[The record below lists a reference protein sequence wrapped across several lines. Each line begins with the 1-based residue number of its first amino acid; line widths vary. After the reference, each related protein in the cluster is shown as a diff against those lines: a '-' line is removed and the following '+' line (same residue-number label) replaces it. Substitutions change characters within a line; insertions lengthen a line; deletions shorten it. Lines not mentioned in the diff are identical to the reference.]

1 MKHSELEPLLE
12 ELSGGDDER
21 AEAAAGQLAAAGPTV
36 IPTLGT
42 LLASQDPDKRWWA
55 ARVLAEISDPQALP
69 LLLKAFEDPDRSV
82 RQCAALALRQH
93 PGAEAI
99 PALAQALGDSDRLLA
114 HLAADALIANGEAA
128 LPALLEVMQNG
139 PQAARLEAVR
149 ALAAIGDTR
158 AIPALFN
165 ALDEPSA
172 LIEFWAE
179 QGLER
184 MGVGMMFFKP

>member
-1 MKHSELEPLLE
+1 MELT
-12 ELSGGDDER
+12 GGNDER
-21 AEAAAGQLAAAGPTV
+21 AEAAARQLAAAGPALL
-36 IPTLGT
+36 PALQE
-42 LLASQDPDKRWWA
+42 LLASHDPDRRWWA
-55 ARVLAEISDPQALP
+55 VRVLAEIVDHRVLP
-69 LLLKAFEDPDRSV
+69 LLLKAFGDTDRSV
-82 RQCAALALRQH
+82 RQCAALALRQR
-93 PGAEAI
+93 PAAEAV
-99 PALAQALGDSDRLLA
+99 PALVQALGDSDRLLA

-128 LPALLEVMQNG
+128 VPALLEVVQNG
-139 PQAARLEAVR
+139 SQAARLEAIR

-172 LIEFWAE
+172 LIEYWAE